1 MKVYW
6 TTLAE
11 PKIKDFILGIR
22 PPHRVI
28 TSIEGK
34 IKDSFYSGCVAFT
47 EHSKN
52 QFVITSPLDYTL
64 NIYPKEKRWE
74 SPDNGHIENW
84 MLLHDLEHSLIQFK
98 TGIVM
103 FSEES
108 VNISTMQPYLHH
120 TDFTAAGNVL
130 YGKYDI
136 SKWIRPLHTAIYLKQ
151 QDQYTFKITQNTP
164 LMYVQFDTAEK
175 VELEYISSTDEIE
188 QTIRKCV
195 TLKET
200 RKRIFSLKECYKQFE
215 AHRMRRRLMNEV
227 KKQERYNK

>member
-6 TTLAE
+6 TTLVE
-11 PKIKDFILGIR
+11 PEIQTLTLGIQ
-22 PPHRVI
+22 PPRRVI
-28 TSIEGK
+28 KSIEGK
-34 IKDSFYSGCVAFT
+34 IKNSIYTRCGAFT

-52 QFVITSPLDYTL
+52 QFVITSPLEYIL
-64 NIYPKEKRWE
+64 NIYPEEQRWE
-74 SPDNGHIENW
+74 SPDNRHIENW
-84 MLLHDLEHSLIQFK
+84 MILHELEHSSMQLK

-108 VNISTMQPYLHH
+108 VNMSTIQPYLHH
-120 TDFTAAGNVL
+120 TDLTAAGNVL

-136 SKWIRPLHTAIYLKQ
+136 SKWIRPLNTALYLKP

-175 VELEYISSTDEIE
+175 VELEYISPTDEID
-188 QTIRKCV
+188 QTIKQCV

-200 RKRIFSLKECYKQFE
+200 RKRVFSLKECYKQFE